1 MPSSRRSRRYRRSR
15 QSHRSYR
22 SRHHRQVWFDLEL
35 AYDASEAFDISL
47 DYAVDLIHGLR
58 YARCRH
64 TRHLDFVDRNE
75 QLELIRL
82 EAQRL
87 QLLSTMNP
95 PTPSNLDTLSAFSS
109 EQTYSGISPTSQP
122 GRAILTAIGTRSTV
136 PSDSDISFLDIGP
149 GLRSSREHTSARAAS
164 TRAVSTRAVS
174 TLRHPA
180 INGSDVMLTG
190 AVPVRLDYDSD
201 DFDITGPAR
210 LPIEEPNEERFSPS
224 FEDSFAWLERARR
237 RADPDLDLILAY
249 RGILPPR
256 SSSPGLSPELICTVM
271 NEYVRS
277 NHLPPEFYFD
287 EDIDRHIRA
296 LSVPH
301 SPLSPSAG
309 ARQWLPRSHTSFEGM
324 EPEFAAMRTEEQA
337 RETLR
342 AAAPEAVI
350 DQDENTDRDVK
361 LGSDEF

>member
-15 QSHRSYR
+15 QSHRSHR
-22 SRHHRQVWFDLEL
+22 SRHRRQVWFDLEL

-58 YARCRH
+58 YDRCRH

-95 PTPSNLDTLSAFSS
+95 PTPINLDTPSAFSS

-122 GRAILTAIGTRSTV
+122 GRVILTAIGPGSTV
-136 PSDSDISFLDIGP
+136 PSESDISFLDIGP
-149 GLRSSREHTSARAAS
+149 GLSSSREHTSTRAAS
-164 TRAVSTRAVS
+164 TRAAS

-190 AVPVRLDYDSD
+190 AEPARLDYDSD
-201 DFDITGPAR
+201 DYDITGPAR
-210 LPIEEPNEERFSPS
+210 LPIDEPIEILNLPNP
-224 FEDSFAWLERARR
+224 EDPVAWLERARR

-249 RGILPPR
+249 RGIIPPR
-256 SSSPGLSPELICTVM
+256 SSSPPLSPDHISNVM
-271 NEYVRS
+271 RYYVTF
-277 NHLPPEFYFD
+277 NHLPVEYYFD

-309 ARQWLPRSHTSFEGM
+309 ARPWLPRSHTSFEGM

-337 RETLR
+337 REALR

-350 DQDENTDRDVK
+350 DQDENTDTDVK
-361 LGSDEF
+361 LGSDEL